1 MDVTPLPQGAGRR
14 CLDELNSLHATIYFA
29 PDLGE
34 ELAAHGVDDPMAV
47 YLAGRA
53 APWGAVGA
61 GPVAAAFNGLK
72 YELIARHLPRLWTLV
87 APDAVVAL
95 RLRAADAVLRRYLG
109 EAALGSPEMTEAAGL
124 AVRALQACVP
134 RGRPMYAAHADH
146 PVPDAP
152 HLALWHAAT
161 LLREYRGDGH
171 VTALTTAGIVG
182 LDALVSHS
190 AGSDG
195 LPKEFVMERH
205 GWTAEDWAAAEGRL
219 RARGLMDA
227 DGRLTPQGVLA
238 RERLE
243 EETDRLDSA
252 PYEHLG
258 AAGVARLTEL
268 VGSFTATAAAAGAFP
283 AELNVQSPDRA

>member
-1 MDVTPLPQGAGRR
+1 MDVTPLPKGAGRR

-29 PDLGE
+29 PDFGE
-34 ELAAHGVDDPMAV
+34 ELAAHGVEDPMAV

-61 GPVAAAFNGLK
+61 GPVAASFNGLNH
-72 YELIARHLPRLWTLV
+72 ELIARHLPRLWTQV
-87 APDAVVAL
+87 APATVVAL
-95 RLRAADAVLRRYLG
+95 RLRAADAVLRRFLG
-109 EAALGSPEMTEAAGL
+109 EAALASAEMTEAADL
-124 AVRALQACVP
+124 AVRALEACEP

-171 VTALTTAGIVG
+171 VTALTTAGILG

-190 AGSDG
+190 ASKDG

-205 GWTAEDWAAAEGRL
+205 GWTAEDWAAAEQRL
-219 RARGLMDA
+219 GARGLMDA
-227 DGRLTPQGVLA
+227 DGRLSARGVLV

-243 EETDRLDSA
+243 EETDRLDGA
-252 PYEHLG
+252 PYAHLG
-258 AAGVARLTEL
+258 ASGVSRLTEL
-268 VGSFTATAAAAGAFP
+268 TGSFTATAAAAGAFP
-283 AELNVQSPDRA
+283 TELAPAGAD